1 MQSAEC
7 WLKTQAVC
15 RTFQPNVGT
24 FNANV
29 VIGNEESHKRED
41 IKVSR
46 HTEQREV
53 SHSQENFTNLSIFR
67 VAQDDSS
74 LVFKKTINATIAE

>member
-1 MQSAEC
+1 M
-7 WLKTQAVC
+7 
-15 RTFQPNVGT
+15 VGEI
-24 FNANV
+24 NRHSEG
-29 VIGNEESHKRED
+29 GNYLVPEESHKRED

-53 SHSQENFTNLSIFR
+53 SHSQENFTNHAFFHS
-67 VAQDDSS
+67 AQYDSS